1 MDVRVGH
8 GVDGAISAKGIAVV
22 IDVFRASNTI
32 ISCFEQGA
40 DCIIPVDK
48 LEEAYKLKEK
58 NPSYL
63 LVGERQGLIPN
74 GFDYGNS
81 PTVISKMNLSG
92 KTIIF
97 TSSAGSKGLVHASN
111 ANEILVGSFANAKAI
126 TKYIRGNNPE
136 MVSLLALGLNGKE
149 KAVED
154 EVFAKYLKNHL
165 NGNQYLLEDHISEIL
180 EGEGTARLKR
190 LNQID
195 DLKYCLKENIS
206 EVVPGYNKKT
216 GEIINIK

>member
-1 MDVRVGH
+1 
-8 GVDGAISAKGIAVV
+8 
-22 IDVFRASNTI
+22 
-32 ISCFEQGA
+32 
-40 DCIIPVDK
+40 
-48 LEEAYKLKEK
+48 
-58 NPSYL
+58 
-63 LVGERQGLIPN
+63 
-74 GFDYGNS
+74 
-81 PTVISKMNLSG
+81 MNLSG